1 MVVTDTSYPHLLAS
15 VRTLADAPDEVR
27 IRRIRTD
34 RWLGYARAEAALA
47 ALEDLLSFPK
57 RTRMPNLLLVGPS
70 NNGKTMIVEKFRRE
84 HLPGSEESARDGA
97 IRVPVLKVQMPPAPD
112 ERRFFSAILEALG
125 APDRMNDRLATKQD
139 MAVRMMR
146 ATGVRMLVI
155 DEVHNLLC
163 GTRDQQRRFLNLL
176 RWLGNELQIPLVAV
190 GTAEGLRAIQSD
202 DQLANRFTP
211 FGLPPWQGG
220 AEFTRLINTLE
231 AVMPLKR
238 PSGLSEPMI
247 AQKLLS
253 ASDGIL
259 GEVVAIITRVAVSA
273 IEAKEERIRVEM
285 LDDMSFI
292 PPSERRHAVV
302 G

>member
-1 MVVTDTSYPHLLAS
+1 MSEQTYSHLLPTVQA
-15 VRTLADAPDEVR
+15 LADAPDEAR

-34 RWLGYARAEAALA
+34 RWLGYARAEAALT

-70 NNGKTMIVEKFRRE
+70 NNGKTMIVEKFRRS

-125 APDRMNDRLATKQD
+125 APDQLNDRLSTKQD
-139 MAVRMMR
+139 TAVRMMR

-163 GTRDQQRRFLNLL
+163 GSRDQQRRFLNLL

-211 FGLPPWQGG
+211 FGLPPWEGG
-220 AEFTRLINTLE
+220 AEFSRLVNTLE
-231 AVMPLKR
+231 ATMPLKQ
-238 PSGLSEPMI
+238 PSNLSAPAM
-247 AQKLLS
+247 AQRLLS
-253 ASDGIL
+253 VSEGIL
-259 GEVVAIITRVAVSA
+259 GEVVTIVTRAAVAAV
-273 IEAKEERIRVEM
+273 ETGKERILPEM
-285 LDDMSFI
+285 LDEMGFM

-302 G
+302 

>member
-1 MVVTDTSYPHLLAS
+1 VSEQTYSHLLPTVQA
-15 VRTLADAPDEVR
+15 LADAPDEAR

-34 RWLGYARAEAALA
+34 RWLGYARAEAALT

-70 NNGKTMIVEKFRRE
+70 NNGKTMIVEKFRRC

-112 ERRFFSAILEALG
+112 ERRFFSAIG
-125 APDRMNDRLATKQD
+125 APDRLNDRLSTKQD
-139 MAVRMMR
+139 TAVRMMR

-163 GTRDQQRRFLNLL
+163 GSRDQQRRFLNLL

-211 FGLPPWQGG
+211 FGLPPWEGG
-220 AEFTRLINTLE
+220 AEFSRLVNTLE
-231 AVMPLKR
+231 ASMPLKQ
-238 PSGLSEPMI
+238 PSNLSAPAM
-247 AQKLLS
+247 AQRLLS
-253 ASDGIL
+253 VSEGIL
-259 GEVVAIITRVAVSA
+259 GEVVTIVTRAAVAAV
-273 IEAKEERIRVEM
+273 ETRKERILPEM
-285 LDDMSFI
+285 LDEMGFM

-302 G
+302 